1 MGYTRVVWGM
11 SALLWLIITVL
22 WCVWFGLPA
31 VTVAVIFAL
40 LPDIALIGAFESQG
54 KLKPERVKFYNA
66 MHNAF
71 VAVGVLAVG
80 FAVFLL
86 TGGMDGG
93 IWAIGVAGLAWFVH
107 IAVDRALNFG
117 RRAPDGS
124 IIPVL

>member
-1 MGYTRVVWGM
+1 M

-80 FAVFLL
+80 FAVFIL

>member
-40 LPDIALIGAFESQG
+40 LPDVALIGAFESQG

-80 FAVFLL
+80 FAVFIL

>member
-80 FAVFLL
+80 FAVFIL

>member
-80 FAVFLL
+80 FAVFIL

-117 RRAPDGS
+117 SRAPDGS

>member
-40 LPDIALIGAFESQG
+40 LPDIALIGAFESRG
-54 KLKPERVKFYNA
+54 KLKPERVQFYNA